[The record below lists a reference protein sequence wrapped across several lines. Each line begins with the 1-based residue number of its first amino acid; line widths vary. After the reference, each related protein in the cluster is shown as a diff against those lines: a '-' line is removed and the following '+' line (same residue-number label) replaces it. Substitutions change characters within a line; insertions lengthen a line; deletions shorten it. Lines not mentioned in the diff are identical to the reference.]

1 MIGCLE
7 RSELFRR
14 EQVVNI
20 GSGVESGVVAG
31 SLAAYEPLVRTE
43 LARMDYAASSVRATV
58 QAMGRL
64 SDWLAYRGVSVQA
77 LTPDIVKAFRA
88 AQRPRI
94 ESGLGAALRVLREHG
109 VVPVQAISQE
119 PVDVLM
125 ADYRRWLVAERG
137 LAAET
142 VRCYG
147 NQAKTFLGQ
156 LPVPLGEVL
165 LGLDAAAV
173 TGFMVEQANAAGS
186 VESAKALVTAMRSLL
201 RFLHVDGRI
210 TVPLVGAVPAVAGWR
225 LGSLPRG
232 LQHAQVG
239 ALLAAHDLTTPVGLR
254 DHAVVSVLARL
265 GLRGAE
271 VAALRL
277 DDMDWHRG
285 EILVRGKGSRIERL
299 PLPVQVG
306 QALADYLTGGRPRCS
321 CLTVFVTARA
331 PYRPLVATS
340 IRATMYRACQQAG
353 LPRLGAHRLRHT
365 LATDMLRAG
374 ASLVEVGQ
382 VLRHRSQLSTTVYA
396 KVDHEALRTLTRPW
410 PEAAR

>member
-1 MIGCLE
+1 LDE
-7 RSELFRR
+7 
-14 EQVVNI
+14 
-20 GSGVESGVVAG
+20 A
-31 SLAAYEPLVRTE
+31 
-43 LARMDYAASSVRATV
+43 
-58 QAMGRL
+58 
-64 SDWLAYRGVSVQA
+64 
-77 LTPDIVKAFRA
+77 
-88 AQRPRI
+88 
-94 ESGLGAALRVLREHG
+94 
-109 VVPVQAISQE
+109 
-119 PVDVLM
+119 
-125 ADYRRWLVAERG
+125 
-137 LAAET
+137 
-142 VRCYG
+142 
-147 NQAKTFLGQ
+147 
-156 LPVPLGEVL
+156 L
-165 LGLDAAAV
+165 LGLDAATV
-173 TGFMVEQANAAGS
+173 TGFMVEQASAAGS

-210 TVPLVGAVPAVAGWR
+210 SVPLVGAVPAVAGWR

-232 LQHAQVG
+232 LQRAQVD
-239 ALLAAHDLTTPVGLR
+239 ALLAAHDTTTAVGLR

-277 DDMDWHRG
+277 DDVDWHRG

-299 PLPVQVG
+299 PLPVEVG

-321 CLTVFVTARA
+321 CPTVFVTARA
-331 PYRPLVATS
+331 PYRPLAATS

-396 KVDHEALRTLTRPW
+396 KVDHEALRTLTHPW

>member
-1 MIGCLE
+1 MDIE
-7 RSELFRR
+7 ARR
-14 EQVVNI
+14 R
-20 GSGVESGVVAG
+20 GDATPGVVSG
-31 SLAAYEPLVRTE
+31 PLAAYESLVRTE
-43 LARMDYAASSVRATV
+43 LTRMGYAAVSVRASLW
-58 QAMGRL
+58 AMGRL
-64 SDWLAYRGVSVQA
+64 SEWLALRGVLVEG
-77 LTPDIVKAFRA
+77 LTPQVVKAFRA
-88 AQRPRI
+88 AQRPRVD
-94 ESGLGAALRVLREHG
+94 SGLGAVLRVLREHA
-109 VVPVQAISQE
+109 VVPIPPVSSD
-119 PVDVLM
+119 PVDVLIG
-125 ADYRRWLVAERG
+125 DYRRWLAAERG

-147 NQAKTFLGQ
+147 SQAKTFLCQ
-156 LPVPLGEVL
+156 LPAPLGEAL
-165 LGLDAAAV
+165 LGLDAMAV
-173 TGFMVEQANAAGS
+173 AGFILEQASAAGS
-186 VESAKALVTAMRSLL
+186 VESAKALVTAIRSLL
-201 RFLHVDGRI
+201 RFLHIDGRI
-210 TVPLVGAVPAVAGWR
+210 AAPLAGAVPAVAGWR

-232 LQHAQVG
+232 LSRAQVD

-277 DDMDWHRG
+277 DDVDWYRG

-299 PLPVQVG
+299 PLPVEVG
-306 QALADYLTGGRPRCS
+306 QVLADYLTGGRPACS
-321 CLTVFVTARA
+321 CPTVFVTARA
-331 PYRPLVATS
+331 PYRPLQATS

-410 PEAAR
+410 PGSPR